1 MSSSE
6 IVAAVV
12 RGLRG
17 MSPLEIVAA
26 LFGAVSVYLSA
37 RQRIASWPTA
47 IVNVLLSAVVYYRAR
62 LYSDTGLQFVYFA
75 LSVYGWYEWKYGGAN
90 RTELPVTRTP
100 RRQVPVLAA
109 LALAGAVALGLLT
122 TRYTDVLQHN
132 RAWVPWTDA
141 TLTAASLVAQWMMTR
156 KLLGNWLV
164 WIAVDVVYVPL
175 LAYKGLYAF
184 AVLYAVFL
192 GLAVKGYVEWRRDL
206 RGRAA
211 GRPAGAAAQPA
222 AAYAPANSPST
233 LR

>member
-1 MSSSE
+1 MF
-6 IVAAVV
+6 
-12 RGLRG
+12 GL
-17 MSPLEIVAA
+17 SALEVVAA

-100 RRQVPVLAA
+100 RTRWPLLAA
-109 LALAGAVALGLLT
+109 AAAAGAVSLGLLT

-132 RAWVPWTDA
+132 RGWVPWTDA
-141 TLTAASLVAQWMMTR
+141 SLAAVSLVAQWMMTR
-156 KLLGNWLV
+156 KLLENWLLWV
-164 WIAVDVVYVPL
+164 AVDVVYVPL

-184 AVLYAVFL
+184 ALLYTVFL
-192 GLAVKGYVEWRRDL
+192 GLAVKGYVDWRRDL
-206 RGRAA
+206 RGRETPAA
-211 GRPAGAAAQPA
+211 GG
-222 AAYAPANSPST
+222 APAVA
-233 LR
+233 

>member
-12 RGLRG
+12 RALRG

-132 RAWVPWTDA
+132 RAWVRGPTPRSRPR
-141 TLTAASLVAQWMMTR
+141 ASSR
-156 KLLGNWLV
+156 SG
-164 WIAVDVVYVPL
+164 
-175 LAYKGLYAF
+175 
-184 AVLYAVFL
+184 
-192 GLAVKGYVEWRRDL
+192 
-206 RGRAA
+206 
-211 GRPAGAAAQPA
+211 
-222 AAYAPANSPST
+222 
-233 LR
+233 

>member
-1 MSSSE
+1 MS
-6 IVAAVV
+6 
-12 RGLRG
+12 L
-17 MSPLEIVAA
+17 LEIVAA

-62 LYSDTGLQFVYFA
+62 
-75 LSVYGWYEWKYGGAN
+75 
-90 RTELPVTRTP
+90 
-100 RRQVPVLAA
+100 PVLGHRAPVRLLRAERVRLVRVEVRRREPHRAA
-109 LALAGAVALGLLT
+109 RDAHAARAGAAARRRSSRVGRGRARPRHHALH
-122 TRYTDVLQHN
+122 R
-132 RAWVPWTDA
+132 RARAQPGWVPWTDA

-184 AVLYAVFL
+184 AILYAVFL
-192 GLAVKGYVEWRRDL
+192 GLAVKGYVDWRRDL

-211 GRPAGAAAQPA
+211 GVD
-222 AAYAPANSPST
+222 APA
-233 LR
+233 LAA

>member
-1 MSSSE
+1 
-6 IVAAVV
+6 
-12 RGLRG
+12 

-37 RQRIASWPTA
+37 RQRLASWPTA
-47 IVNVLLSAVVYYRAR
+47 IVNVLLSAVVYYGAR
-62 LYSDTGLQFVYFA
+62 LYSDAGLQLVYFA
-75 LSVYGWYEWKYGGAN
+75 LSVYGWYEWRYGGAN

-100 RRQVPVLAA
+100 RRQAPVLAA
-109 LALAGAVALGLLT
+109 LGVGGALALGVLT

-141 TLTAASLVAQWMMTR
+141 TLTATSLVAQWMMTR
-156 KLLGNWLV
+156 KLVENWLV

-192 GLAVKGYVEWRRDL
+192 ALAVKGYRDWRRDL
-206 RGRAA
+206 RAARRRRHGGARRVTADAAAPGRRPT
-211 GRPAGAAAQPA
+211 RPA
-222 AAYAPANSPST
+222 ANSPST
-233 LR
+233 LRYRSPVS